1 MAAPAPA
8 VTIGK
13 AASVPMRWR
22 RRAIFGQS
30 IGELVLVYGLLALVL
45 IETLYPLIW
54 VLFGSF
60 KSKEEVITNVW
71 GPPTQLLWSNYAEA
85 WTISGMGARI
95 FNSASITAGALLLLV
110 LAATPAAYALSRI
123 RFRGRNVVIA
133 FIVAAM
139 LVPPQ
144 VMAIPL
150 FMTARDLGL
159 VNSRVGI
166 AIIHAASTLPLSIF
180 IMRSFFLTLPM
191 ELEDAARMDGASRLQ
206 TLWHV
211 MLPLIRP
218 GIALVTIFA
227 FIEIWNDF
235 FLAFLLL
242 REPSVQTIP
251 LGLVAFFQQY
261 GSMWNLYFAAL
272 TLTTLP
278 VIAVFLLMQRHF
290 IAGLTAGAV
299 KS

>member
-1 MAAPAPA
+1 MTAVSSSAPPA
-8 VTIGK
+8 RDTNR
-13 AASVPMRWR
+13 AFWQRSVAGRTY
-22 RRAIFGQS
+22 A
-30 IGELVLVYGLLALVL
+30 ELALVYGLLAIVL
-45 IETLYPLIW
+45 IQTLYPLIW

-60 KSKEEVITNVW
+60 KTKDEVIANVW
-71 GPPTQLLWSNYAEA
+71 GPPSQLMWSNYAEA
-85 WTISGMGARI
+85 WRISGMGSRI
-95 FNSASITAGALLLLV
+95 LNSIGVTALALALLV
-110 LAATPAAYALSRI
+110 VTATPAAYALSRI
-123 RFRGRNVVIA
+123 AFRGRNVILA

-159 VNSRVGI
+159 VNSRIGI

-206 TLWHV
+206 TLWYV

-261 GSMWNLYFAAL
+261 GSLWNLYFAAL
-272 TLTTLP
+272 AMTTLP
-278 VIAVFLLMQRHF
+278 VVIVFLLMQRQF

>member
-1 MAAPAPA
+1 
-8 VTIGK
+8 
-13 AASVPMRWR
+13 MRWR
-22 RRAIFGQS
+22 RRAIFGPG

-60 KSKEEVITNVW
+60 KSKEEVIANVW
-71 GPPTQLLWSNYAEA
+71 GPPAHLLWSNYAEA
-85 WTISGMGARI
+85 WKISGMGARI

-123 RFRGRNVVIA
+123 RFRGRNVILA

-191 ELEDAARMDGASRLQ
+191 ELEDAARMDGANRVQ

>member
-1 MAAPAPA
+1 MTAISSSAALARHTHRA
-8 VTIGK
+8 FWQR
-13 AASVPMRWR
+13 SVAGRTY
-22 RRAIFGQS
+22 A
-30 IGELVLVYGLLALVL
+30 ELALVYGLLAIVL
-45 IETLYPLIW
+45 IQTLYPLIW

-60 KSKEEVITNVW
+60 KTKDEVIANVW
-71 GPPTQLLWSNYAEA
+71 GPPSQLMWSNYAEA
-85 WTISGMGARI
+85 WRISGMGSRI
-95 FNSASITAGALLLLV
+95 LNSLGVTALALVLLV
-110 LAATPAAYALSRI
+110 VAATPAAYALSRI
-123 RFRGRNVVIA
+123 AFRGRNIILA

-159 VNSRVGI
+159 VNSRIGI

-251 LGLVAFFQQY
+251 LGLVAFFHQY
-261 GSMWNLYFAAL
+261 GSLWNLYFAAL
-272 TLTTLP
+272 AMTTLP
-278 VIAVFLLMQRHF
+278 VVIVFLLMQRQF

>member
-1 MAAPAPA
+1 MTAVSSSAPPA
-8 VTIGK
+8 RDTNR
-13 AASVPMRWR
+13 AFWQRSVAGRTY
-22 RRAIFGQS
+22 A
-30 IGELVLVYGLLALVL
+30 ELALVYGLLAIVL
-45 IETLYPLIW
+45 IQTLYPLIW

-60 KSKEEVITNVW
+60 KTKDEVIANVW
-71 GPPTQLLWSNYAEA
+71 GPPSQLMWSNYAEA
-85 WTISGMGARI
+85 WRISGMGSRI
-95 FNSASITAGALLLLV
+95 LNSIGVTALALALLV
-110 LAATPAAYALSRI
+110 VAATPAAYALSRI
-123 RFRGRNVVIA
+123 AFRGRNVILA

-159 VNSRVGI
+159 VNSRIGI

-206 TLWHV
+206 TLWYV

-261 GSMWNLYFAAL
+261 GSLWNLYFAAL
-272 TLTTLP
+272 AMTTLP
-278 VIAVFLLMQRHF
+278 VVIVFLLMQRQF

>member
-1 MAAPAPA
+1 MTAISSSAALARHTHRA
-8 VTIGK
+8 FWQR
-13 AASVPMRWR
+13 SVAGRTY
-22 RRAIFGQS
+22 A
-30 IGELVLVYGLLALVL
+30 ELALVYGLLAIVL
-45 IETLYPLIW
+45 IQTLYPLIW

-60 KSKEEVITNVW
+60 KTKDEVIANVW
-71 GPPTQLLWSNYAEA
+71 GPPSQLMWSNYAEA
-85 WTISGMGARI
+85 WRISGMGSRI
-95 FNSASITAGALLLLV
+95 LNSLGVTALALVLLV
-110 LAATPAAYALSRI
+110 VAATPAAYALSRI
-123 RFRGRNVVIA
+123 AFRGRNIILA

-159 VNSRVGI
+159 VNSRIGI

-251 LGLVAFFQQY
+251 LGLVAFFHQY
-261 GSMWNLYFAAL
+261 GSLWNLYFA
-272 TLTTLP
+272 TLAMTTLP
-278 VIAVFLLMQRHF
+278 VVIVFLLMQRQF

>member
-8 VTIGK
+8 VSTGK

-22 RRAIFGQS
+22 RRAIFGQGV
-30 IGELVLVYGLLALVL
+30 GELVLVYGLLALVL
-45 IETLYPLIW
+45 VETLYPLIW

-60 KSKEEVITNVW
+60 KSKEEVIGNVW
-71 GPPTQLLWSNYAEA
+71 GPPAQLLWSNYTEA
-85 WTISGMGARI
+85 WKISGMGARI
-95 FNSASITAGALLLLV
+95 FNSVSITAGALLLLV

-123 RFRGRNVVIA
+123 RFRGRNIVMA

-159 VNSRVGI
+159 VNSRAGI

-191 ELEDAARMDGASRLQ
+191 ELEDAARMDGANRVQ